1 MAPHSRINTDVK
13 PVREID
19 IENASKDELIE
30 YLCQTIHYEV
40 EKGEDADCDL
50 IRECSDWLDELTADL
65 MVFTPEELEAKLE
78 ALKAGKDVPI
88 SQQHK
93 PHQTASTPRIK
104 RKVFARVGIL
114 VASLMLLSVLSL
126 SVLAKH
132 AGYGSAW
139 EYTYVNLSKLL
150 GLNLGDEFKDDGITV
165 IKNTGSATYK
175 NMAEFLSSESIDI
188 IYPHNMPNDIEII
201 KIHVVERADNNFMMY
216 FTFSDDRFEFNVA
229 NYYLL
234 APEDTYERV
243 TINNLNYYIQKINDD
258 LYYAMLQHNGFEY
271 TIQAPSYD
279 DILIILNN
287 MKG

>member
-1 MAPHSRINTDVK
+1 MARHSRMNTAVK
-13 PVREID
+13 SARKLD

-40 EKGEDADCDL
+40 EKGEAADCDL

-65 MVFTPEELEAKLE
+65 IVFTPEELEAKLE
-78 ALKAGKDVPI
+78 ALKSGNDVSI
-88 SQQHK
+88 SSPHK
-93 PHQTASTPRIK
+93 PHQTTSAPRIK
-104 RKVFARVGIL
+104 RKVLVRVGIL
-114 VASLMLLSVLSL
+114 VAVIMLLSVLSL
-126 SVLAKH
+126 SVMAKH
-132 AGYGSAW
+132 AGYDSAW
-139 EYTYVNLSKLL
+139 EYISVNFEKMF
-150 GLNLGDEFKDDGITV
+150 GLHSGETIKEDGITV

-175 NMAEFLSSESIDI
+175 NMEEFLSSESIEI
-188 IYPHNMPNDIEII
+188 LYPHTMPNDIEVI
-201 KIHVVERADNNFMMY
+201 KIHVVERTDNNYMMY

-243 TINNLNYYIQKINDD
+243 TINNLICYIQKIKDD

-279 DILIILNN
+279 EVLIILNN

>member
-1 MAPHSRINTDVK
+1 MAQRSQINAK
-13 PVREID
+13 EKLGREID
-19 IENASKDELIE
+19 LVNASKDELIE
-30 YLCQTIHYEV
+30 HLCKIIEYEV
-40 EKGEDADCDL
+40 EKGEDADYDL
-50 IRECSDWLDELTADL
+50 VRECSDWLDELTADEI
-65 MVFTPEELEAKLE
+65 VFTPEELEAKLE
-78 ALKAGKDVPI
+78 ALKSGKDI
-88 SQQHK
+88 DTTHTHQ
-93 PHQTASTPRIK
+93 PHQIISKPKIK
-104 RKVFARVGIL
+104 RKVFARVAIL

-139 EYTYVNLSKLL
+139 EYTYVNLGKLL
-150 GLNLGDEFKDDGITV
+150 GLNLGDEFNDDGITV

-175 NMAEFLSSESIDI
+175 NLDEFLSSESIDI
-188 IYPHNMPNDIEII
+188 IYPHTMPENIRII
-201 KIHVVERADNNFMMY
+201 GIRVVERTDNEYMMY

-234 APEDTYERV
+234 TPEDTYERV
-243 TINNLNYYIQKINDD
+243 TINNLNFYIQEINDD

-279 DILIILNN
+279 DILIIINN